1 MTGQE
6 HTDPFR
12 DLDWETLE
20 EWCGARTLERG
31 RQYQHQGRVHDLVRG
46 ADGVLIAWVDGTER
60 YATRVTV
67 SGDGTITSAC
77 TCPVETACK
86 HAVAVICEYLA
97 YRKEEKPVG
106 NIQAGDPRLCLL
118 QTGPEPGL
126 VPDREILPPAPPGR
140 KNSRS
145 AHSGPRKNRIP
156 LSPYLEGLSREELVR
171 MLMDLAR
178 EYPSVEQDLRDR
190 KAAADVDA
198 GPVIGALL
206 SDIKKISAGDAW
218 SNSWNGES
226 CIPDYSPVRKRMEL
240 LLSMGFPDAVI
251 DAGRVLLE
259 KGMDQVGQSDDDGET
274 AGEVESC
281 MDIVFRALARSS
293 LPAHERILFAILTDL
308 DDEYSICGG
317 AETFWQEKFTVQD
330 WGLVADSLLSRLA
343 GQNFSLNSRDFH
355 QKCVRDNLVTWIV
368 TALDN
373 SGRND
378 EATNLCFLE
387 AEKTDSY
394 VRLAKRLFKEG
405 RKSEAREWIAR
416 GIRATAAT
424 SPGIAGELR
433 AIQRGIWE
441 KDGDRLSAAGER
453 AGEFL
458 EKPSFPTYRQLE
470 LSARDAGVWDDMET
484 GVMQFLLTGKIPAGQ
499 GQGDSKKIF
508 GVLPDTGLFPR
519 VPDRRTR
526 SPFFDVLLDIAIA
539 EKRPDDVLRW
549 YDKLREDNRTRGFH
563 YIPYDKV
570 ADAVAGKFP
579 ERALA
584 IWKGNAER
592 FAAEGRPKS
601 YESSIGYFR
610 KIRGLMIKQGN
621 GDEWS
626 RYIAGIQAAH
636 ARKRKFLDMLDIF
649 EGGKILKP

>member
-1 MTGQE
+1 LTGLK
-6 HTDPFR
+6 HTDPF
-12 DLDWETLE
+12 LDVDRATLE
-20 EWCGARTLERG
+20 EWCGVRTLERG
-31 RQYQHQGRVHDLVRG
+31 RQYQRERRVQDLACG
-46 ADGVLIAWVDGTER
+46 PGGVLVAGVDGTER

-77 TCPVETACK
+77 TCPVGSGCK
-86 HAVAVICEYLA
+86 HAVAVILEYLA
-97 YRKEEKPVG
+97 CRKDQKPVG
-106 NIQAGDPRLCLL
+106 NIQAGDPRLSLL

-126 VPDREILPPAPPGR
+126 VPDREILPPTPPGR

-145 AHSGPRKNRIP
+145 AHVGPRKNRTP

-206 SDIKKISAGDAW
+206 SDIKKISAGDEW

-293 LPAHERILFAILTDL
+293 LPAHERIIFAILADL
-308 DDEYSICGG
+308 VDEYSICGG
-317 AETFWQEKFTVQD
+317 AETFWQEKFTMQD
-330 WGLVADSLLSRLA
+330 WGLVADRLLSRLA

-355 QKCVRDNLVTWIV
+355 QKCERDNLVTWIV

-373 SGRND
+373 SDRND

-405 RKSEAREWIAR
+405 RKSEAREWIVR

-470 LSARDAGVWDDMET
+470 LSARDAGVWDDME
-484 GVMQFLLTGKIPAGQ
+484 GAVMQFLLTGKIPPGQ
-499 GQGDSKKIF
+499 ENSGKLF

-519 VPDRRTR
+519 VPDRRTC

-549 YDKLREDNRTRGFH
+549 YDKLREENRIRGFH
-563 YIPYDKV
+563 YIPYDEV
-570 ADAVAGKFP
+570 ANAVAGKFP

-601 YESSIGYFR
+601 YESSIGYLR
-610 KIRGLMIKQGN
+610 KIRGLMKKQGN
-621 GDEWS
+621 EDEWG
-626 RYIAGIQAAH
+626 RYIAGIRAAH

-649 EGGKILKP
+649 EGGKI